1 MVRRL
6 LILLFVVSS
15 ATVGAQDGWEW
26 SQLKAMP
33 VATAQNAVSS
43 VQIEGE
49 KYIYSFGGISDS
61 LKIDDIH
68 QRVFCYDVAN
78 DWWSERFPVGDTLG
92 KIGAAA
98 SAVNGKI
105 YVMGGHHL
113 EEDTTVVCSD
123 KNHVYNPFI
132 DTFEVDAAALPIP
145 VTDHA
150 QAVWRDSLIFNLGG
164 WSNGMSIADVQIFN
178 PVFNSWQQGTPVGTD
193 SIDQVFGG
201 AAYILKDT
209 IYYVG
214 GVGQSSQGFFET
226 NLLRTGVIDP
236 NDPTQIDWQDDQVL
250 SNGAHYG
257 AVCSGHSQTVFCL
270 GGAAEAHDFSG
281 MAYADSSPVVPD
293 AALVTYTSN
302 SSNSSTVFPT
312 DFSRMGWGGIA
323 KLGGGNWML
332 TGGIDSLQMATSST
346 LLLHNQDLSNINQSK
361 QPPFFEVVDDGDFY
375 RVRTENVGVIDIYN
389 VAGQRLFS
397 RSKKLAD
404 VLINKNDLENGMLL
418 FVYDDDTNVPVT
430 IKKMNF

>member
-1 MVRRL
+1 MVRCL

-98 SAVNGKI
+98 STVNGKI
-105 YVMGGHHL
+105 YIMGGHHL

-178 PVFNSWQQGTPVGTD
+178 PSFNSWQQGTPVGTD

-226 NLLRTGVIDP
+226 NLLRKGVIDP

-257 AVCSGHSQTVFCL
+257 AVCSGHSQTFFCL

-293 AALVTYTSN
+293 ASLVTYTTN
-302 SSNSSTVFPT
+302 SSSSSTVFPT

-375 RVRTENVGVIDIYN
+375 RVRTENVGAIDIYN